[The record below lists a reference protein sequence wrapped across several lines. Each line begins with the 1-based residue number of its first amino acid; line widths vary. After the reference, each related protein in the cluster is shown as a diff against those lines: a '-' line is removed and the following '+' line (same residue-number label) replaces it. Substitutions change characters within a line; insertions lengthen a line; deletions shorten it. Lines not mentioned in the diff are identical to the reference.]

1 MKFAL
6 ISLGCS
12 KNLVDSENFI
22 GILVNKRGF
31 EVTSELGEADIIIV
45 NTCGFIGDAKKE
57 SIETILEVSD
67 LKINGNLKKI
77 IVTGCLAQRYA
88 GEILKEL
95 PEVDAVIGTGEID
108 KIEKEICDYIIDS
121 LDEDGYLRIDEKY
134 IIDELNI
141 TNSLFEMCL
150 KIVQQLE
157 PVGVGAR
164 NLSECLIIQMRN
176 LGIDNALLETIVSKD
191 LELIGKNKYKEIT
204 KKYNISM
211 QKCVNLINII
221 KTLDPKPGR
230 VCSDEKSV
238 YIQPDVVV
246 EKIEDEFIVYMNESD
261 SLKIRISNFYKE
273 ILKNS
278 KYDESTKN
286 FIKEKLNSATG
297 LVKSIESRKSTILKI
312 AKEILKNQKD
322 FFEKGEKY
330 IKPMKMKDIAQN
342 LDFHEST
349 ISRGVNGKYM
359 LTPFGIYEFKYFFSS
374 ALETNYDNLAS
385 SVSIK
390 RMIQE
395 TIKSENKK
403 KPLSDDQ
410 ISKILNDRGINIAR
424 RTIAKYREELG
435 ILSSSKRKQ
444 Y

>member
-1 MKFAL
+1 MNYIINIIKNTY
-6 ISLGCS
+6 SLYE
-12 KNLVDSENFI
+12 NLHLQVR
-22 GILVNKRGF
+22 LY
-31 EVTSELGEADIIIV
+31 
-45 NTCGFIGDAKKE
+45 
-57 SIETILEVSD
+57 
-67 LKINGNLKKI
+67 KIN
-77 IVTGCLAQRYA
+77 
-88 GEILKEL
+88 
-95 PEVDAVIGTGEID
+95 

-211 QKCVNLINII
+211 QKCVNLINFI

-246 EKIEDEFIVYMNESD
+246 EKIEDEFIVYINESD

-278 KYDESTKN
+278 KYDES
-286 FIKEKLNSATG
+286 
-297 LVKSIESRKSTILKI
+297 IESRKSTILKI
-312 AKEILKNQKD
+312 AKEIVKNQKD
-322 FFEKGEKY
+322 FFDKGEKY

-349 ISRGVNGKYM
+349 ISRGVNRKYM